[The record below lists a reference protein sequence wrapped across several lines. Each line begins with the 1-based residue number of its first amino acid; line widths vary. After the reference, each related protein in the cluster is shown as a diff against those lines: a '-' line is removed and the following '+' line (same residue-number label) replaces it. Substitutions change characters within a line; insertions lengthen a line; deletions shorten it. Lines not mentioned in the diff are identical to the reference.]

1 MRAGLRRNL
10 WGRLVND
17 ISGLHVVA
25 FEAQPARRRAL
36 AAIGLGVLLLA
47 CVFGW
52 LAFARPPRD
61 AAVAGDVAATAVV
74 AIAAQRPFSV
84 TLEGPATVT
93 PLASVTVRSRVD
105 GQLLSLHFKEG
116 DVVRAGDV
124 LARIDPRPFEAALRE
139 ANANLSREQARLRNA
154 QIEYERAQTLS
165 GRGFASRV
173 TVDAKRAEY
182 EQVRATVDGARAGVS
197 RAALNLEYAVI
208 RSPIAGR
215 MSFRLTDPGNLIS
228 SADRSPLATVIQQ
241 RPISAVFAL
250 PQRELSPVAAGLQK
264 GLPVTLSDER
274 NGAVLAQG
282 AVTSIDNA
290 VSTSTGTFQVR
301 ATFANADDSLW
312 PGQLVQ
318 ASVLVRIVP
327 DAVIV
332 PAQAVQQGPDGPFAF
347 VVDGRAKAQ
356 VRKVV
361 EGGRAEGLVMIAR
374 GLSPGERVVVD
385 GHYGLRGGSAV
396 KITSTLAF

>member
-1 MRAGLRRNL
+1 
-10 WGRLVND
+10 VND
-17 ISGLHVVA
+17 ISGEHVAA
-25 FEAQPARRRAL
+25 FEAQPARRQGL
-36 AAIGLGVLLLA
+36 AAIGLGGLLLA
-47 CVFGW
+47 CVLGW
-52 LAFARPPRD
+52 LVFARTPRD
-61 AAVAGDVAATAVV
+61 AAAAGEIAAPVVV
-74 AIAAQRPFSV
+74 AIAAQRPFAV
-84 TLEGPATVT
+84 TLEAPANVT
-93 PLASVTVRSRVD
+93 PLASVTIRSRVD

-165 GRGFASRV
+165 ERGFASRV
-173 TVDAKRAEY
+173 SVDARRAEY

-197 RAALNLEYAVI
+197 RAALNLDYAVI

-215 MSFRLTDPGNLIS
+215 MGFRLADPGNLIS
-228 SADRSPLATVIQQ
+228 SADRSPLATVVQQ

-250 PQRELSPVAAGLQK
+250 PQRELTAVAAGSQK
-264 GLPVTLSDER
+264 GLPVTLSDGR
-274 NGAVLAQG
+274 SGAVLARG
-282 AVTSIDNA
+282 AITSIDNA

-318 ASVLVRIVP
+318 ASVLLRTVP
-327 DAVIV
+327 DAVVV

-347 VVDGRAKAQ
+347 VVDGRAKAKL
-356 VRKVV
+356 RKLV
-361 EGGRAEGLVMIAR
+361 EGGRAGGLATIAR

-385 GHYGLRGGSAV
+385 GQYGLRGGSAV